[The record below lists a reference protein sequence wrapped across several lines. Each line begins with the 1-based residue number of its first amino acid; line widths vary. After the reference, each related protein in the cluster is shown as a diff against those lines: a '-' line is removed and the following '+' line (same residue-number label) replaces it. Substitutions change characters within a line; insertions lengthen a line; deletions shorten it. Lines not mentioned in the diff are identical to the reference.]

1 MKDMFDR
8 KRGRILGINVLD
20 LLIIIIVVFAVA
32 SYISKPDESVC
43 RGNQMYSCIQDFQRL
58 DSRGFLVAGNI
69 TGTYLWDET
78 PFQESGIILPSTLGR
93 LRLRKSNGDIVVIG
107 GERAYLED
115 VAASLIEMKQI
126 DNYLVVFDMDS
137 KSFESYD
144 ALLAYLESVKDKNG
158 ADHLYLDVEV
168 AVDAPMT
175 PSERQG
181 ITNDLSGMFL
191 VRSTHFSRTEAEG
204 FVMNFV
210 KGELS
215 ELAKL
220 NIPDGNIRTN
230 RMRAYAGY
238 SEEPNIEFPGNYH
251 VVDAQGLL

>member
-1 MKDMFDR
+1 MLDR
-8 KRGRILGINVLD
+8 KKGRIFGINIID
-20 LLIIIIVVFAVA
+20 LLVVLILLFAVV
-32 SYISKPDESVC
+32 SYISKPEESVC

-58 DSRGFLVAGNI
+58 DSRGFLVEANI

-78 PFQESGIILPSTLGR
+78 PFQESGILLPSTLGR

-115 VAASLIEMKQI
+115 VAASLIEMRHI
-126 DNYLVVFDMDS
+126 DNYLVVFDLGS

-144 ALLAYLESVKDKNG
+144 KLLDYLDSVKNEIG
-158 ADHLYLDVEV
+158 ADHLYLDVEI

-175 PSERQG
+175 PAQRQE
-181 ITNDLSGMFL
+181 IVNVLSSMYL

-204 FVMNFV
+204 FVMNMV

-215 ELAKL
+215 ELGRIE
-220 NIPDGNIRTN
+220 IPEGMVRTN
-230 RMRAYAGY
+230 RIRVYAGY
-238 SEEPNIEFPGNYH
+238 TDEPDREFPGDYH
-251 VVDAQGLL
+251 VVEAQSLL